1 MDCGIFQ
8 ATGLTLLA
16 VSERT
21 VHRISFPAL
30 HILRHPSFLSCVLHV
45 AVLQLMPG
53 TQHGCGH
60 SSALQAQLLPALVGP
75 TGMCYVFCADPPR
88 TELSRGHISL
98 SVSTDNRTG
107 SELHTKPLLN

>member
-1 MDCGIFQ
+1 M
-8 ATGLTLLA
+8 
-16 VSERT
+16 
-21 VHRISFPAL
+21 
-30 HILRHPSFLSCVLHV
+30 LHV

-75 TGMCYVFCADPPR
+75 TGMRYVFCADPPPS
-88 TELSRGHISL
+88 TELSWGHISL
-98 SVSTDNRTG
+98 SVSTDNRIG